1 MQKIEGGVVTDEKSA
16 AEFVRKIDFAKGDG
30 LVPVIVQDEKTKDIL
45 MLAYANKEALTLS
58 LTTGVAHY
66 WSRSRSSLWKK
77 GETSGNIQKI
87 KRIDTDCDQ
96 DTILY
101 VVEQNG
107 VACHTGD
114 WSCFPTVT
122 KEKSMLM
129 V

>member
-1 MQKIEGGVVTDEKSA
+1 MQKTEEISEEKV
-16 AEFVRKIDFAKGDG
+16 AEFVEKIDFAKGEG
-30 LVPVIVQDEKTKDIL
+30 LVPVIVQDERTKDIL
-45 MLAYANKEALTLS
+45 MLAYVNKEALTLS
-58 LTTGVAHY
+58 FTTGVAHY
-66 WSRSRSSLWKK
+66 WSRSRASLWKK

-101 VVEQNG
+101 LVHQNG

-122 KEKSMLM
+122 KEKSQH
-129 V
+129 